1 VPSKS
6 GPEGRSATD
15 LVRRVGLLAGPVL
28 AVAVLA
34 TPPPAELSVEGWK
47 VAGLGAWMATWWL
60 TEAIPLSA
68 TALLPLVVL
77 PLLGVHEIGEAAAP
91 YANPV
96 IFLFLGGFLVA
107 AALSRCGLHRR
118 FAFAVVRGVGPRPR
132 RLVGGFL
139 VATAALS
146 MWVSN
151 TATAVIMLPLALSLL
166 PEDRDARRGL
176 APPLLLAVAYGAN
189 IGGLGTL
196 VGTPPNA
203 FLAGFLSE
211 VYSLEVGF
219 GQWMLVGVPVVALSL
234 PLVWWVLVS
243 RLDPVPAGEVGDAV
257 AVPPPAGP
265 LRREEWVVGGI
276 TAGVALAWVTQ
287 PLLESRIPGLSDA
300 GIAMVG
306 ALLLFA
312 LPVGYRPLRFSLT
325 WKEAEALPWGVL
337 ILFGGGLSLASAI
350 QGTGLAGWI
359 GGRLGVLDTF
369 PLWVLVLAVTVLMIF
384 LTELTS
390 NTATAA
396 AFLPVVAALAVG
408 AGESPLVL
416 AVPAA
421 LAASCAFMLPV
432 ATPPNAVVFG
442 SGEIEMGQMIRA
454 GLWLNVLLTLLIT
467 ALALWWVPRVL

>member
-1 VPSKS
+1 
-6 GPEGRSATD
+6 
-15 LVRRVGLLAGPVL
+15 
-28 AVAVLA
+28 
-34 TPPPAELSVEGWK
+34 
-47 VAGLGAWMATWWL
+47 
-60 TEAIPLSA
+60 
-68 TALLPLVVL
+68 
-77 PLLGVHEIGEAAAP
+77 
-91 YANPV
+91 
-96 IFLFLGGFLVA
+96 
-107 AALSRCGLHRR
+107 
-118 FAFAVVRGVGPRPR
+118 
-132 RLVGGFL
+132 
-139 VATAALS
+139 
-146 MWVSN
+146 
-151 TATAVIMLPLALSLL
+151 
-166 PEDRDARRGL
+166 
-176 APPLLLAVAYGAN
+176 
-189 IGGLGTL
+189 
-196 VGTPPNA
+196 
-203 FLAGFLSE
+203 
-211 VYSLEVGF
+211 
-219 GQWMLVGVPVVALSL
+219 
-234 PLVWWVLVS
+234 
-243 RLDPVPAGEVGDAV
+243 
-257 AVPPPAGP
+257 
-265 LRREEWVVGGI
+265 
-276 TAGVALAWVTQ
+276 VALAWVTQ